1 MIDESSQTPGNWWT
15 ALLLAAIL
23 AAVALA
29 VFWPATGY
37 DFLNFDDDRYVL
49 DNPHVNRG
57 LARDGIRWAFTAVYE
72 DWWLPL
78 LWLSYMADT
87 EIWGTG
93 AFGYH
98 LTNVALHALNAALL
112 FWALFRL
119 TGSRWRSACA
129 AALFALHPLRA
140 ESVAWIAERK
150 DVLSGFFCLLGLL
163 AYRRYAAAPAR
174 GRFWPVVLLMLLG
187 LMSKG
192 ILIVFP
198 FALLLLDAWP
208 LRRAPVPA
216 DRAALRPW
224 RPLLAEKIPLF
235 LLTGAFVL
243 VNLRTHSAASP
254 VFNPL
259 PLADRLGLV
268 FPNVWAY
275 LRQVFWPARLAILH
289 PEHDVVHWPAAAA
302 ALLGLAALTGLAWHQ
317 RGKRPYLLWGWLWF
331 LLFLA
336 PVLRGVRYSLA
347 SIADRYT
354 YLPAI
359 GLGVAVVWAAA
370 DLAPRGRARPYLLAA
385 LAAALLAACAART
398 RATLPFFRDT
408 LAAFG
413 NVLRH
418 YPDYAFANN
427 NYGEYLM
434 GRGQTAAALGHF
446 EKAVA
451 GQPRVTSFAANLG
464 LALVLLDRPDD
475 ALRRLEAAPP
485 ASGPGGGSHL
495 AFATGLAWMEK
506 NQPRKAIPHFLQ
518 AIGPAVDRPTWRAE
532 LARAYREAGQ
542 LPAYSNEMAR
552 IAAEGFP
559 NLATYDGLCYYYLGL
574 WQHGHGRRSWTF
586 FQRELARQPDNVS
599 MLNNVAWF
607 LAFDPPAGASPAD
620 ALRLARRAFELAGD
634 ANPGVLDTLAL
645 AHAAN
650 GQFDEAIRWAEK
662 AQALARARG
671 DSGLASQ
678 IETRLA
684 AYRSGRSWRP
694 APL

>member
-1 MIDESSQTPGNWWT
+1 MIDESSKTTGSGWT
-15 ALLLAAIL
+15 TLLLAAIL
-23 AAVALA
+23 AAIALA

-57 LARDGIRWAFTAVYE
+57 FTRDGVRWAFTAVYE

-150 DVLSGFFCLLGLL
+150 DVLSGCFFLLGLL

-208 LRRAPVPA
+208 LRRAPVSA
-216 DRAALRPW
+216 DRAALRRW

-235 LLTGAFVL
+235 LLTGAFVW

-275 LRQVFWPARLAILH
+275 LRQVFWPVRLAILH

-347 SIADRYT
+347 SIADRFT

-370 DLAPRGRARPYLLAA
+370 DLAPARRGRSFLLAA

-398 RATLPFFRDT
+398 WTALPLYRDS

-418 YPDYAFANN
+418 YPDHALVHN
-427 NYGEYLM
+427 NYALALLDRGRAAEALPHFERAVANSRNLSSFTSNLGVGLIALGRADEALARMEDALRRYDADREYLHYAA
-434 GRGQTAAALGHF
+434 GLAWLEKNDPTQAISHLRLAVEAPAAKASWRIDLARAYLEAGQTAAF
-446 EKAVA
+446 
-451 GQPRVTSFAANLG
+451 
-464 LALVLLDRPDD
+464 
-475 ALRRLEAAPP
+475 
-485 ASGPGGGSHL
+485 
-495 AFATGLAWMEK
+495 
-506 NQPRKAIPHFLQ
+506 
-518 AIGPAVDRPTWRAE
+518 
-532 LARAYREAGQ
+532 
-542 LPAYSNEMAR
+542 SNEMAR
-552 IAAEGFP
+552 AVAAGSPLPPTF
-559 NLATYDGLCYYYLGL
+559 NGLCLQYLAL
-574 WQHGHGRRSWTF
+574 WHNGHGCRAWTF
-586 FQRELARQPDNVS
+586 FRRRLAENPENVP
-599 MLNNVAWF
+599 MINNAAWF
-607 LAFDPPAGASPAD
+607 LAVRPPPGADPAES
-620 ALRLARRAFELAGD
+620 LRLAEQACALNGD
-634 ANPGVLDTLAL
+634 AHAGVLDTLAAAL
-645 AHAAN
+645 AAN
-650 GQFDEAIRWAEK
+650 GRFEEAAQTAER
-662 AQALARARG
+662 AQQVAREAGAAALAEQIGQRLETYRRG
-671 DSGLASQ
+671 Q
-678 IETRLA
+678 P
-684 AYRSGRSWRP
+684 WRE
-694 APL
+694 

>member
-1 MIDESSQTPGNWWT
+1 MTDEPSQTPGNWWT
-15 ALLLAAIL
+15 PLLLAAIL
-23 AAVALA
+23 ASVALA

-57 LARDGIRWAFTAVYE
+57 ITREGVRWAFTAVYE

-112 FWALFRL
+112 FWALFRF

-275 LRQVFWPARLAILH
+275 LRQIFWPVRLAILH
-289 PEHDVVHWPAAAA
+289 PEHDVVYWPAAAA

-347 SIADRYT
+347 SIADRFT

-359 GLGVAVVWAAA
+359 GLGVAVVWVAA
-370 DLAPRGRARPYLLAA
+370 DLAPRGRARPFLLAA
-385 LAAALLAACAART
+385 LAAALLAACAALT
-398 RATLPFFRDT
+398 RATLPFFRDS

-418 YPDYAFANN
+418 YPDHALVHN
-427 NYGEYLM
+427 NY
-434 GRGQTAAALGHF
+434 AL
-446 EKAVA
+446 A
-451 GQPRVTSFAANLG
+451 
-464 LALVLLDRPDD
+464 LLDRGRAAEALPHFERAVANSRNLSSFTSNLGVGLIALGRADEALARMDD
-475 ALRRLEAAPP
+475 ALRRYDADREYLHYAA
-485 ASGPGGGSHL
+485 
-495 AFATGLAWMEK
+495 GLAWLEK
-506 NQPRKAIPHFLQ
+506 NDPTQ
-518 AIGPAVDRPTWRAE
+518 AIAHLRLAAEAPASKASWRID
-532 LARAYREAGQ
+532 LARAYLEAGQ
-542 LPAYSNEMAR
+542 TAAFSNEMAR
-552 IAAEGFP
+552 AVAAGSP
-559 NLATYDGLCYYYLGL
+559 LPATFNGLCLQYLSL
-574 WQHGHGRRSWTF
+574 WHNGHGCRAWTF
-586 FQRELARQPDNVS
+586 FRRRIAEHPDNVP
-599 MLNNVAWF
+599 MINNAAWF
-607 LAFDPPAGASPAD
+607 LAVRPPPGIDPAES
-620 ALRLARRAFELAGD
+620 LRLAEQACALAGD
-634 ANPGVLDTLAL
+634 AHAGVLDTLAAAL
-645 AHAAN
+645 ATN
-650 GQFDEAIRWAEK
+650 GRFDEA
-662 AQALARARG
+662 AQAAERAQQTARAAGADALAEQIGRRLETYRRG
-671 DSGLASQ
+671 Q
-678 IETRLA
+678 P
-684 AYRSGRSWRP
+684 WRE
-694 APL
+694 